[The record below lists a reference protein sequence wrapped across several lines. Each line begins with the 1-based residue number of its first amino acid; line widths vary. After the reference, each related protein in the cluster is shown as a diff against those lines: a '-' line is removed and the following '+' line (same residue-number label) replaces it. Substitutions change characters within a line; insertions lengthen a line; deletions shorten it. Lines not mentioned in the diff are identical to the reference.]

1 MANNRR
7 HCALRGPLCANA
19 HGSIFIAASMYSAS
33 GRLRRASPTESHSTT
48 QPMAKTRRVTQD
60 VTDVGKH
67 DVIAWMNSLIESAC
81 RIGYQVWIC
90 SQNAFK
96 RLSEGETDVRIVAS
110 KGQRNIFTARIDVH

>member
-1 MANNRR
+1 MANNNR

-19 HGSIFIAASMYSAS
+19 HGSIFIAASMYGAS
-33 GRLRRASPTESHSTT
+33 GQFRMASTTESHSMT

-60 VTDVGKH
+60 VIDMGKH
-67 DVIAWMNSLIESAC
+67 NVIAWRNSLIKSAC

-96 RLSEGETDVRIVAS
+96 RLSEGEPDVRITAS
-110 KGQRNIFTARIDVH
+110 MTEKHIRSSH